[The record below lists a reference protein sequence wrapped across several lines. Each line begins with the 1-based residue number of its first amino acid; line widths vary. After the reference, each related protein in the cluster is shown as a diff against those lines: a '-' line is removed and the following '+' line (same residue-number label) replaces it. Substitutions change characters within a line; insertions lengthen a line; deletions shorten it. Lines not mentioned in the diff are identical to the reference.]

1 MCLLF
6 TAKGQGP
13 PPHPPTSG
21 PGEADSPLAPTR
33 HPIGPVYLTINSVFV
48 VGWNTKCGY
57 WTSDPYNDYCYLFN
71 YLSMRTWAEA
81 RADCVNQGGDLI
93 SITDPFEQAF
103 IQGGTI
109 LPMRF
114 FFKA

>member
-1 MCLLF
+1 
-6 TAKGQGP
+6 
-13 PPHPPTSG
+13 
-21 PGEADSPLAPTR
+21 
-33 HPIGPVYLTINSVFV
+33 
-48 VGWNTKCGY
+48 
-57 WTSDPYNDYCYLFN
+57 
-71 YLSMRTWAEA
+71 MRTWAEA

-114 FFKA
+114 FFKCLIQLSCSCCE